1 MLTLRMRAVLGTTQ
15 HDDTFE
21 IQLPVL
27 RAMIVPE
34 RVLAERI
41 AAFAEHVD
49 TYERARGARVPKYGA
64 TIGVV
69 AWIVQLPN
77 RIDAGHSP
85 LMSAGGPLR
94 EQIIA
99 GLARAIASALRM

>member
-15 HDDTFE
+15 HDDTLE
-21 IQLPVL
+21 VPLSLL
-27 RAMIVPE
+27 RATLAPE

-41 AAFAEHVD
+41 AAFAEYVD
-49 TYERARGARVPKYGA
+49 GYERVRGARVPKYGA
-64 TIGVV
+64 TIGFV
-69 AWIVQLPN
+69 AWTVESTH
-77 RIDAGHSP
+77 RRDSGHSP
-85 LMSAGGPLR
+85 LMSDGGPLR